1 MSSSRFVLPNVPTLK
16 TTSEMIS
23 SSHSSAIL
31 FFFVS
36 FIYFLYN
43 NTSISSCNQEIM
55 FSMYLHC
62 FLWLVIYLRI
72 FRVREKL
79 SLILLEVFRAS
90 YKAPYFSKNYSYR
103 RSSTEISSKIVKWK
117 YFDKITCII
126 F

>member
-1 MSSSRFVLPNVPTLK
+1 MIRIAKCSHTQTTSFETMSSSY
-16 TTSEMIS
+16 S
-23 SSHSSAIL
+23 SVIL

-55 FSMYLHC
+55 FSMYSHY

-79 SLILLEVFRAS
+79 SSVLLQVFRTSHKAS
-90 YKAPYFSKNYSYR
+90 YFSKNYYYR
-103 RSSTEISSKIVKWK
+103 RSSKEISFKIVKQK
-117 YFDKITCII
+117 YFVKITCII